1 MEYTLVQKNQALVA
15 YMGGPSF
22 LKNLLRSQ
30 KPEEEILL
38 MGPEELQ
45 FHSSWDW
52 IMPVW
57 GKANKALMDGG
68 SASTI
73 YAMSKAIDNVDIEAF
88 HKLLSAHCIIWCKN
102 KQIAI

>member
-1 MEYTLVQKNQALVA
+1 MEYTLVQKNQAMIA

-22 LKNLLRSQ
+22 LRNLLREQ

-45 FHSSWDW
+45 FHKSWDW

-57 GKANKALMDGG
+57 GKVNKALFTTDSGATLY
-68 SASTI
+68 S
-73 YAMSKAIDNVDIEAF
+73 MSKAIDNVDLEAF
-88 HKLLSAHCIIWCKN
+88 HKLISAHCIIWCKN
-102 KQIAI
+102 KQITL

>member
-1 MEYTLVQKNQALVA
+1 MEYTLVQKNQAMIA

-22 LKNLLRSQ
+22 LRNLLREQ

-45 FHSSWDW
+45 FHKSWDW

-57 GKANKALMDGG
+57 GKVNKALFTTDSG
-68 SASTI
+68 ASL
-73 YAMSKAIDNVDIEAF
+73 YSMSKAIDNVDLEAF
-88 HKLLSAHCIIWCKN
+88 HKLISAHCIIWCKN
-102 KQIAI
+102 KQITL